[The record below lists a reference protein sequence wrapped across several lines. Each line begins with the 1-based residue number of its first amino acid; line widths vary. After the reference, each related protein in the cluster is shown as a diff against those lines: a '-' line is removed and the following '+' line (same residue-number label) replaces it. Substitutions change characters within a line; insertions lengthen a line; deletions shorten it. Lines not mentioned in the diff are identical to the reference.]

1 MTSTATGKYI
11 DSDSRSHRQQL
22 GSNYRRHRKICGVS
36 ASKLKGLENASSS
49 SIVCGGDGGGGNGG
63 GGGVGDGDGYG
74 IGGDRGNNL
83 GDSGNIL
90 GDRGNNLGESSS
102 WRRKS
107 SLKTTGKDISANS
120 LLVPGSA
127 HRAKKGEI

>member
-1 MTSTATGKYI
+1 MTSTATGKYT

-83 GDSGNIL
+83 G
-90 GDRGNNLGESSS
+90 ESSS